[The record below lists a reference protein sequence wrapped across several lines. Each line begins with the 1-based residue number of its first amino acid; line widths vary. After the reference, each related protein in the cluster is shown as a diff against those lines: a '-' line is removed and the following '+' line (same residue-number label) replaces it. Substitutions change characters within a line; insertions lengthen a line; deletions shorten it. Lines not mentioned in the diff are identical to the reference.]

1 MNTNLVIVT
10 VDKKIGIGS
19 TTLSDIESDMSW
31 IPSDVWAVSWNGST
45 GEIEYNDGKPNLGIT
60 SIGIYSQA
68 ETTFNNELQR
78 LKDLDDAITSDPSF
92 QWGQLRKQ
100 RNSLLFMSDYTQLN
114 DAVLTDSK
122 KTEWINYRQQLRDLP
137 STTDPSNPTW
147 PTAPE
152 ND

>member
-137 STTDPSNPTW
+137 SNTSDPANPTW
-147 PTAPE
+147 PTEPS
-152 ND
+152 

>member
-10 VDKKIGIGS
+10 VDKKIAIGS

-31 IPSDVWAVSWNGST
+31 IPSDVWAVTWNGST
-45 GEIEYNDGKPNLGIT
+45 GQIEYNDGKPNLGIT

-92 QWGQLRKQ
+92 QWGQLRRQ

-114 DAVLTDSK
+114 DAALTDSK

-137 STTDPSNPTW
+137 SNTSDPANPTW
-147 PTAPE
+147 PTEPS
-152 ND
+152 

>member
-1 MNTNLVIVT
+1 
-10 VDKKIGIGS
+10 
-19 TTLSDIESDMSW
+19 MSW

-137 STTDPSNPTW
+137 SNTSDPANPTW
-147 PTAPE
+147 PTEPS
-152 ND
+152 

>member
-92 QWGQLRKQ
+92 QWGQLRRQ

-137 STTDPSNPTW
+137 SNTSDPANPTW
-147 PTAPE
+147 PTEPS
-152 ND
+152 

>member
-10 VDKKIGIGS
+10 VDKKIAIGS

-31 IPSDVWAVSWNGST
+31 IPSDVWAVTWNGST

-92 QWGQLRKQ
+92 QWGQLRRQ

-114 DAVLTDSK
+114 DAALTDSK

-137 STTDPSNPTW
+137 SNTSDPANPTW
-147 PTAPE
+147 PTEPS
-152 ND
+152 

>member
-45 GEIEYNDGKPNLGIT
+45 GQIEYNDGKPNLGIT

-92 QWGQLRKQ
+92 QWGQLRRQ

-114 DAVLTDSK
+114 DAALTDSK

-137 STTDPSNPTW
+137 SNTSDPANPTW
-147 PTAPE
+147 PTEPS
-152 ND
+152 

>member
-31 IPSDVWAVSWNGST
+31 IPSDVWAVTWNGST
-45 GEIEYNDGKPNLGIT
+45 GQIEYNDGKPNLGIT

-92 QWGQLRKQ
+92 QWGQLRRQ

-114 DAVLTDSK
+114 DAALTDSK

-137 STTDPSNPTW
+137 SNTSDPANPTW
-147 PTAPE
+147 PTEPS
-152 ND
+152 

>member
-31 IPSDVWAVSWNGST
+31 IPSDVWAVTWNGST

-92 QWGQLRKQ
+92 QWGQLRRQ

-114 DAVLTDSK
+114 DAALTDSK

-137 STTDPSNPTW
+137 SNTSDPANPTW
-147 PTAPE
+147 PTEPS
-152 ND
+152 

>member
-78 LKDLDDAITSDPSF
+78 LKDLDDAVTSDPSF

-100 RNSLLFMSDYTQLN
+100 RNSLLFMSEYTQLN

-137 STTDPSNPTW
+137 SNTSDPANPTW
-147 PTAPE
+147 PTEPS
-152 ND
+152 